1 MTTTANSNTTFAANI
16 DPTTT
21 DKSDTYIF
29 SRNNGHYSI
38 YETGGENDRIKFDKG
53 INLKDLNFS
62 RKGNDIVVKLIDGSA
77 SVTIKSIFDK
87 ANAVNSDV
95 ISRRIVEFFDF
106 SDGTSLSWSEVLNN
120 HLYMDG
126 SDKDDSLLGT
136 TGNDVF
142 HGGKGNDI
150 LTGGYGDDI
159 YLFNLGDGHDVID
172 NQGEFW
178 SDFNME
184 KKVDK
189 DVIKFG
195 KDITP
200 DKLVAKRDGLNL
212 VLSID
217 KDNSVTI
224 KDWYSTEWRK
234 QLAAAVDFMEFNNG
248 QKINIAAWLAE
259 HPPIISGTAG
269 NDVLLSSISNET
281 YIFSKNNGNDYVME
295 IGGTNDRIKFDKGI
309 SIKDLNFS
317 RQGDNLLIKLADG
330 STSLTIGKIFQD
342 DTTANAGINNAKI
355 IEFFDFA
362 DGSTL
367 SWNDILKN
375 HLSMNGTNGN
385 DILLGSIGNDVLHGG
400 KGDDI
405 LSGGKGNDTYLFN
418 IGDGH
423 DTIRNDGNSKF
434 VNGKN
439 VKADIDNIR
448 FGKGITSDMLT
459 FTKDQNNLIINV
471 NNNDS
476 ITITNWYT
484 KDITQKIDNL
494 IFDDGTKLSWND
506 ETSNNFHIS
515 GTGKDDVLRGTIG
528 NDVLYGGKGNDLLSG
543 GQGDD
548 TYLFNLGDGHDTID
562 NKADSYLDKKTN
574 KYYKVET
581 DTIQFGQGITTKML
595 SCSRDGNNLILNV
608 GKNDV
613 ITIKDWYNASSAVKT
628 SAQVDKMVF
637 SDGTV
642 WNESEINEFL
652 NKNIVRSSSDASL
665 APSSDASLARST
677 NLLIDA
683 MSVSG
688 VQTAEAF
695 TSQPQQMSNAND
707 LLSTAITTG
716 AVA

>member
-1 MTTTANSNTTFAANI
+1 MTTTANF

-21 DKSDTYIF
+21 DNSDTYIF
-29 SRNNGHYSI
+29 SRDNGHYSI
-38 YETGGENDRIKFDKG
+38 YETGGENDRIKFAEG
-53 INLKDLNFS
+53 ITLKDLNFS
-62 RKGNDIVVKLIDGSA
+62 RQGNDIVIKLIDGSA
-77 SVTIKSIFDK
+77 SVTIKYIFDK
-87 ANAVNSDV
+87 ANAVNSDI

-106 SDGTSLSWSEVLNN
+106 SDGTSLSWSDVLNH

-172 NQGEFW
+172 NKGDYYHYYNNGWNEI
-178 SDFNME
+178 
-184 KKVDK
+184 KRDK

-195 KDITP
+195 ENITP
-200 DKLVAKRDGLNL
+200 DMLVAKRDGLNL

-217 KDNSVTI
+217 ENNSVTI
-224 KDWYSTEWRK
+224 KDWYSTDQRI
-234 QLAAAVDFMEFNNG
+234 QIAAAVDFMEFNNG
-248 QKINIAAWLAE
+248 QKMDIAAWLAE
-259 HPPIISGTAG
+259 YPPIISGTAG
-269 NDVLLSSISNET
+269 NDVLLSSKSNEV
-281 YIFSKNNGNDYVME
+281 YLFSKNSGNDYVYE
-295 IGGTNDRIKFDKGI
+295 LGGLNDRIKFDKGI
-309 SIKDLNFS
+309 SINDLNFS
-317 RQGDNLLIKLADG
+317 RQGENILITLADG
-330 STSLTIGKIFQD
+330 STRLTIGNIFKD
-342 DTTANAGINNAKI
+342 DKTANAEIDNDKL

-367 SWNDILKN
+367 SWKDILEN
-375 HLSMNGTNGN
+375 YLRMNGTDDN
-385 DILLGSIGNDVLHGG
+385 DVLLGSVGNDVLHGG
-400 KGDDI
+400 KGDDV

-423 DTIRNDGNSKF
+423 DTIKNDGESRYS
-434 VNGKN
+434 VVDGKE
-439 VKADIDNIR
+439 VKADIDNIQ
-448 FGKGITSDMLT
+448 FGEGITSDMLT
-459 FTKDQNNLIINV
+459 FTKDQNNLIIHV

-476 ITITNWYT
+476 ITISNWFTN
-484 KDITQKIDNL
+484 DITQKIDNL
-494 IFDDGTKLSWND
+494 LFADGTRLCWDD
-506 ETSNNFHIS
+506 ETSTNFHIY
-515 GTGKDDVLRGTIG
+515 GTGNDDVIQGTIG

-543 GQGDD
+543 GAGDD

-562 NKADSYLDKKTN
+562 NKADAYFDKKSN
-574 KYYKVET
+574 QYYKIET
-581 DTIQFGQGITTKML
+581 DTIQFGLGITTKML
-595 SCSRDGNNLILNV
+595 SCSRDGENLLINV
-608 GKNDV
+608 GKRDT
-613 ITIKDWYNASSAVKT
+613 ITIKNWYSALSSEQT

-637 SDGTV
+637 SDGTI
-642 WNESEINEFL
+642 WNKSEINDFL
-652 NKNIVRSSSDASL
+652 NKNIVRSSSDTSL
-665 APSSDASLARST
+665 VPSSYASIARST
-677 NLLIDA
+677 NFLIDA